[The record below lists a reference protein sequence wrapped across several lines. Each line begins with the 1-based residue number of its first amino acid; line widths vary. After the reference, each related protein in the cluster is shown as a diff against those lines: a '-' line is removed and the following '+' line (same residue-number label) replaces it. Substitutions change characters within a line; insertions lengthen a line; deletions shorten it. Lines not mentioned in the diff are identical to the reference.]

1 MKELVESIEKQ
12 IDTDKDVI
20 NILPRNGIKAIKTL
34 LETIQEMTAKY
45 EYVNEM
51 LLEDI
56 KNRFDELTAVN
67 ENDEIININT
77 EILKYNDGKL

>member
-34 LETIQEMTAKY
+34 LETIQEMTCS
-45 EYVNEM
+45 
-51 LLEDI
+51 
-56 KNRFDELTAVN
+56 
-67 ENDEIININT
+67 
-77 EILKYNDGKL
+77 